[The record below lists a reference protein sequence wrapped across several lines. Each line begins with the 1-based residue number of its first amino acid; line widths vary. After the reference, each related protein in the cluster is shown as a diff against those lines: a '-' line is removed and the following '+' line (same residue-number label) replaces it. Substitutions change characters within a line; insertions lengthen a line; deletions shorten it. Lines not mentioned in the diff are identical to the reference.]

1 MRILDTVCGP
11 AYSLPRLSGLLSHPE
26 GGLVRRIEF
35 RDRVGTDREPPM
47 THPNHAALAAAAPRE
62 LRGAEMWDGIRTEID
77 PTVAAVS
84 TLLIGVTAAVIGA
97 ITLVRRRAGEDG
109 P

>member
-1 MRILDTVCGP
+1 MREDRVATAP
-11 AYSLPRLSGLLSHPE
+11 DSSPDRRRALPRPFALLAFITSFDEVVIAIFVSGA
-26 GGLVRRIEF
+26 R
-35 RDRVGTDREPPM
+35 
-47 THPNHAALAAAAPRE
+47 APT
-62 LRGAEMWDGIRTEID
+62 LPKQMWDGIRTEID

-84 TLLIGVTAAVIGA
+84 TLLIGVTTAVIGA